1 MMKEQELLMP
11 VGTWEMLEAAV
22 KNGANAV
29 YFGVPHWNAR
39 GRTEDFSFEDVKAMI
54 EYARSRGVRSFMA
67 MNVLVFERELQEL
80 PEFLAQIIA
89 LKPDAFIIQDIGLA
103 RLIRAICPEQEIHAS
118 TQMTLA
124 SAEGVNLVKS
134 IGFNRAVL
142 SRELSA
148 KQIAAVKSGT
158 DLEIEVFVHGALC
171 VSYSGQCLTSE
182 NFGGRSANRGQCAQ
196 SCRLPYRIF
205 VDGKEFTETD
215 AQYLFSTRDLCAL
228 PKLEEL
234 AEIGV
239 ESLKVEGRLKSPEY
253 VAAVTRAYRKAL
265 DNISAATSKRGDLGL
280 ESSDLEPLEVLFSRG
295 LTTGWLDGDNHQ
307 ELVNGTFSNHH
318 GLYLGKVVKVERSSV
333 FVTTEKEWLPR
344 PRRW

>member
-1 MMKEQELLMP
+1 MDVSKNNSPELLLP
-11 VGTWEMLEAAV
+11 VGTRDMLEAAV

-29 YFGVPHWNAR
+29 YFGVPYWNAR
-39 GRTEDFSFEDVKAMI
+39 GRTEDFSMDDVRDMI
-54 EYARSRGVRSFMA
+54 RYARIHGVRTYLA
-67 MNVLVFERELQEL
+67 MNILVFERELQDL
-80 PEFLAQIIA
+80 PDYLAQIISME
-89 LKPDAFIIQDIGLA
+89 PDGFIIQDIGLA
-103 RLIRAICPEQEIHAS
+103 RLIRAISPTQEIHAS

-148 KQIAAVKSGT
+148 KQIAEVKKGT

-196 SCRLPYRIF
+196 SCRLPYSIY
-205 VDGKEFTETD
+205 VDGKEYRDTN
-215 AQYLFSTRDLCAL
+215 AMYLFSTHDLCAL

-234 AEIGV
+234 ANMGV

-265 DNISAATSKRGDLGL
+265 DNSVEELNAK
-280 ESSDLEPLEVLFSRG
+280 DLEPLEVLFSRG

-307 ELVNGTFSNHH
+307 ELVDGTFSNHH
-318 GLYLGKVVKVERSSV
+318 GLYLGREVRRGRSA
-333 FVTTEKEWLPR
+333 
-344 PRRW
+344 